1 MMARVMATTGV
12 HATDTDGGLRRV
24 LGPVSATCIVVGA
37 IVGVGIFFTP
47 TQVARIAGRGD
58 LAMWVWAAG
67 GLVALLGALTFAELG
82 GMYCRAGGQYE
93 ILRDAYQPWVAF
105 CFVFCN
111 STAIVAGGTAIIA
124 LVCAENL
131 LAAFSAGSPDG
142 ARVSLLAATLY
153 AGVAGA
159 NVIGIR
165 WGAAIQNATVFCK
178 LAVLLLVVGLAL
190 WLSLGDA
197 SHTAPAASVGSSG
210 GSWIELLFAGL
221 VPSLFAYGGWQYA
234 LWMSG
239 EVKEPRRNVPLAIV
253 LGVVIVIVIYI
264 AVNWAYLHLLG
275 YARVAES
282 RALASDAI
290 SVVWPR
296 VGGRLVAGAVALSAF
311 GVLNAQIMSAPRLLY
326 GMARDGRFF
335 AVFGTAHA
343 RFATPAH
350 AIALITAIALG
361 LLFAAGKGGI
371 DRLLT
376 GVVLVDA
383 VFFALTGAAVIV
395 LRRRRRAADR
405 PVRVPGY
412 PVVPGLFVLLEIA
425 IIYGAFQIDANRSAA
440 WIGLCWIAAA
450 VVCYLLFFRR
460 GATARPGP
468 AH

>member
-1 MMARVMATTGV
+1 MMARDMATTGV
-12 HATDTDGGLRRV
+12 HATDPDGGLRRV

-58 LAMWVWAAG
+58 LAMWTWAAG

-82 GMYCRAGGQYE
+82 GMYRRAGGQYE
-93 ILRDAYQPWVAF
+93 ILRDAYRPWVAF

-131 LAAFSAGSPDG
+131 LAAFSAGALDG
-142 ARVSLLAATLY
+142 TRVSLLAAALY

-165 WGAAIQNATVFCK
+165 WGAAIQNATVFSK

-190 WLSLGDA
+190 WLSPG
-197 SHTAPAASVGSSG
+197 APSSAVPVAAGSAG
-210 GSWIELLFAGL
+210 GSWLQLLFAGL
-221 VPSLFAYGGWQYA
+221 VPALFAYGGWQYA

-253 LGVVIVIVIYI
+253 LGVVIVIIIYVT
-264 AVNWAYLHLLG
+264 VNWAYLHLLG

-290 SVVWPR
+290 SVAWPR
-296 VGGRLVAGAVALSAF
+296 VGSRFVAGAVALSAF
-311 GVLNAQIMSAPRLLY
+311 GVLNAQVMSAPRLLY

-350 AIALITAIALG
+350 AIALITAVALG

-383 VFFALTGAAVIV
+383 VFFALTGAAVII
-395 LRRRRRAADR
+395 LRRRRRDADR
-405 PVRVPGY
+405 PIRVPGY
-412 PVVPGLFVLLEIA
+412 PVVPAVFVLLEVA
-425 IIYGAFQIDANRSAA
+425 IIFGAFQIDANRSAA

-460 GATARPGP
+460 GPTIRPAPG
-468 AH
+468 H

>member
-1 MMARVMATTGV
+1 MMTRVMAITDT

-58 LAMWVWAAG
+58 LAMWIWAAG

-82 GMYCRAGGQYE
+82 GMYRQAGGQYE
-93 ILRDAYQPWVAF
+93 ILRDAYRPWVAF

-131 LAAFSAGSPDG
+131 LAAFSAGTLD
-142 ARVSLLAATLY
+142 ATRVSVLAAALY

-190 WLSLGDA
+190 WLSP
-197 SHTAPAASVGSSG
+197 TEPAPAAPAAGAAR
-210 GSWIELLFAGL
+210 GSWIQLLFAGL
-221 VPSLFAYGGWQYA
+221 VPTLFAYGGWQYA

-253 LGVVIVIVIYI
+253 LGVVVVIVIYVT
-264 AVNWAYLHLLG
+264 VNWAYLHLLG
-275 YARVAES
+275 YTRVAES
-282 RALASDAI
+282 RALASDAV

-296 VGGRLVAGAVALSAF
+296 VGSRFVAGAVALSAF

-350 AIALITAIALG
+350 AIALITTIALG

-395 LRRRRRAADR
+395 LRRRRRDADR

-412 PVVPGLFVLLEIA
+412 PVVPVVFVLLEVA
-425 IIYGAFQIDANRSAA
+425 IIFGAFQIDANRSAA

>member
-1 MMARVMATTGV
+1 MARVMATTGV

-58 LAMWVWAAG
+58 LAMWIWAAG

-82 GMYCRAGGQYE
+82 GMYRRAGGQYE
-93 ILRDAYQPWVAF
+93 ILRDAYSPWVAF
-105 CFVFCN
+105 GFVFCN

-131 LAAFSAGSPDG
+131 LAAFSAGSFDG
-142 ARVSLLAATLY
+142 ARVSLLAAALY

-190 WLSLGDA
+190 WLPPGA
-197 SHTAPAASVGSSG
+197 RAPVQPAGGAG

-221 VPSLFAYGGWQYA
+221 VPALFAYGGWQYA

-253 LGVVIVIVIYI
+253 LGVVIVSVIYVT
-264 AVNWAYLHLLG
+264 VNWAYLHLLG

-282 RALASDAI
+282 RALASEAI
-290 SVVWPR
+290 SVAWPR
-296 VGGRLVAGAVALSAF
+296 IGGRFVAGAVALSAF

-335 AVFGTAHA
+335 AAFATAHA

-395 LRRRRRAADR
+395 LRRRRCDADR

-450 VVCYLLFFRR
+450 VACYLLFFRR
-460 GATARPGP
+460 GATSRPGT
-468 AH
+468 AR

>member
-1 MMARVMATTGV
+1 MMTRVMATTDM

-58 LAMWVWAAG
+58 LAMWIWAVG

-82 GMYCRAGGQYE
+82 GMYRRAGGQYE
-93 ILRDAYQPWVAF
+93 ILRDAYSPLVAF

-131 LAAFSAGSPDG
+131 LAAFSAATLDG
-142 ARVSLLAATLY
+142 ARVSLLAAALY

-165 WGAAIQNATVFCK
+165 WGAAIQNATVFSK

-190 WLSLGDA
+190 WLSPA
-197 SHTAPAASVGSSG
+197 EPPPAAPAASGAG
-210 GSWIELLFAGL
+210 GSWVQLLFAGL
-221 VPSLFAYGGWQYA
+221 VPTLFAYGGWQYA

-253 LGVVIVIVIYI
+253 LGVVIVIATYVT
-264 AVNWAYLHLLG
+264 VNWAYLHLLG

-290 SVVWPR
+290 SVAWPR
-296 VGGRLVAGAVALSAF
+296 VGSRFVAGAVALSAF
-311 GVLNAQIMSAPRLLY
+311 GVLNSQIMSAPRLLY

-335 AVFGTAHA
+335 AAFGTAHA
-343 RFATPAH
+343 RFATPVH

-395 LRRRRRAADR
+395 LRRRRRDADR

>member
-1 MMARVMATTGV
+1 MATTGV
-12 HATDTDGGLRRV
+12 HATDADGGLRRV
-24 LGPVSATCIVVGA
+24 LGPVSATCIVIGA

-58 LAMWVWAAG
+58 LAMWIWAAG

-82 GMYCRAGGQYE
+82 GMYPRAGGQYE
-93 ILRDAYQPWVAF
+93 ILRDAYSPLVAF

-124 LVCAENL
+124 LVCSGNL
-131 LAAFSAGSPDG
+131 LAAFSAGSLDG
-142 ARVSLLAATLY
+142 TRVSLLAAALY
-153 AGVAGA
+153 VGVAGA

-165 WGAAIQNATVFCK
+165 WGAAIQNVTVFSK
-178 LAVLLLVVGLAL
+178 IAVLLLVVGLAL
-190 WLSLGDA
+190 WLSPEKP
-197 SHTAPAASVGSSG
+197 SHAAPAGSVGGAG

-253 LGVVIVIVIYI
+253 LGVAIVIVIYL

-275 YARVAES
+275 YTRVAES

-290 SVVWPR
+290 SVAWPH
-296 VGGRLVAGAVALSAF
+296 VGGRFVAGAVALSAF

-335 AVFGTAHA
+335 GVFGTAHA

-395 LRRRRRAADR
+395 LRRRRHDADR

-440 WIGLCWIAAA
+440 WIGLCWIASA

-460 GATARPGP
+460 GAIARPGP
-468 AH
+468 AR